1 MLTRRAKIFIIFIKK
16 RKEEEKTSWRQWLGE
31 VERLFEFISQT
42 QWCSDLFLSKSL
54 AKHSESFFL
63 LQRKPK
69 VRKRLWGGKPSF
81 HCGRPTFTG
90 ANIQRGENGRKYGKP
105 ASNTARKARAQR
117 CVKKVWIALI
127 LDDWRV
133 WRLSDIL
140 FVHSMRCFWFQFSF
154 YFTTRTKNT
163 EPQPEENIGSFFPDG
178 TEYRLSSVFHC
189 NWGRHRKMFQS
200 GF

>member
-31 VERLFEFISQT
+31 VERHFEFISQT
-42 QWCSDLFLSKSL
+42 QWCSALFLSKSL

-117 CVKKVWIALI
+117 CVKKGLNCSNSGWLESLKTFGHFVCTFHEMLLI
-127 LDDWRV
+127 PV
-133 WRLSDIL
+133 
-140 FVHSMRCFWFQFSF
+140 
-154 YFTTRTKNT
+154 
-163 EPQPEENIGSFFPDG
+163 
-178 TEYRLSSVFHC
+178 
-189 NWGRHRKMFQS
+189 
-200 GF
+200 